1 MRPGMKFRVMA
12 AAFCAAALSTGA
24 ATPPSQMMAN
34 MYRLTQASAVLD
46 ICFASAAFKSLP
58 GDEAAKLKSLS
69 RRIGDLIGAIGMHY
83 QDHTLADTYDATRAR
98 IAADTE
104 LQLHVKNHYQY
115 CGERLA
121 TSMSAYVAENEELL
135 NGFFRKET
143 LKAPK
148 TR

>member
-1 MRPGMKFRVMA
+1 MRPGMKFHVMA
-12 AAFCAAALSTGA
+12 MAFCIATLPAAA

-34 MYRLTQASAVLD
+34 VYRLTQASAVLD

-58 GDEAAKLKSLS
+58 GDDAAKLRDLS
-69 RRIGDLIGAIGMHY
+69 RRIGGLIGAIGMHY
-83 QDHTLADTYDATRAR
+83 GDHTLADTYDATRAR

-115 CGERLA
+115 CGDKLA

-135 NGFFRKET
+135 NGFFRKEA
-143 LKAPK
+143 LKAP
-148 TR
+148 RQ